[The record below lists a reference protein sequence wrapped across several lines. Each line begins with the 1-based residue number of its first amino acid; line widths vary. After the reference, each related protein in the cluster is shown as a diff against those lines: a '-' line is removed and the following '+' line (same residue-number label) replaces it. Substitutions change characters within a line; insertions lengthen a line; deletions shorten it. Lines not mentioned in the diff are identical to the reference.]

1 MAVEEV
7 TIFIAV
13 ICGDLRCLL
22 AEREGGRQRVG
33 TW

>member
-7 TIFIAV
+7 RIFIAV

-22 AEREGGRQRVG
+22 AEREGEGGDVVI
-33 TW
+33 